1 MSRRAFITGIT
12 GQDGAYLARLLLDH
26 GYEVH
31 GGARRLDDVSTFRLT
46 RLGIRNRLHLVPL
59 DLDRAETVAAVLA
72 DCRYDEFYNLGAQSF
87 VGTSWDEP
95 VYTARVDGLAVA
107 QVLDILRKTAPET
120 RFFQAS
126 TSEIFGQVRE
136 VPQTETT
143 ALHPRSPYGVAKV
156 FAHYITLNYR
166 ESHGLHASS
175 GILFN
180 HDSPLRGIDFVTR
193 KVTRGLAS
201 IAHGGTDPVT
211 LGNLN
216 VERDW
221 GHARE
226 YVTAIWRMLQQD
238 RADDYII
245 ATGISTALR
254 TFVNHAAAGLDMQLD
269 WQGEGIAETAHDRRT
284 GRQVIGVSPHFF
296 RPAEVDLLV
305 GDASKARHDLD
316 WSPRIGVA
324 DLAAEMARA
333 DYDALAHA

>member
-1 MSRRAFITGIT
+1 MPRRAFITGIT
-12 GQDGAYLARLLLDH
+12 GQDGAYLARLLLDQ

-31 GGARRLDDVSTFRLT
+31 GGARRIDDASTFRLT
-46 RLGIRNRLHLVPL
+46 RLGIRDRVRLVHL
-59 DLDRAETVAAVLA
+59 DLDASDTVAAVLA
-72 DCRYDEFYNLGAQSF
+72 DTQYDEFYNLGAQSF

-107 QVLDILRKTAPET
+107 QVLDILRKTAPDT

-136 VPQTETT
+136 VPQTEST

-166 ESHGLHASS
+166 ESHGLHACS

-193 KVTRGLAS
+193 KVTRGLAR
-201 IAHGGTDPVT
+201 IARGGTDPVI

-221 GHARE
+221 GHASE
-226 YVTAIWRMLQQD
+226 YVTAIWRMLQRD
-238 RADDYII
+238 IADDYIV
-245 ATGISTALR
+245 ATGVSTALR
-254 TFVNHAAAGLDMQLD
+254 TFVNHAAEGLDMQLD
-269 WQGEGIAETAHDRRT
+269 WQGEGIAETAHDRRS
-284 GRQVIGVSPHFF
+284 GQQVVGVSPQFF

-305 GDASKARHDLD
+305 GDASKARRDLD
-316 WSPRIGVA
+316 WTPRISVA
-324 DLAAEMARA
+324 ELAIEMARA
-333 DYDALAHA
+333 DYDALADA